1 MSENTPGSF
10 VEIAEFISSEDDF
23 IITTHFSPDG
33 DAIGS
38 SLGMG
43 ELLRIIGKNFRIS
56 IEGGLPEKYDFLG
69 CTLNVLD
76 PGSVDI
82 EEEYTNAL
90 ILDAAT
96 YDRIG
101 RSKMMIL
108 EGAKIV
114 NIDHHLSSDAFGFIN
129 YVDTTASSVA
139 EILHCLAKHMRI
151 EYSKEMANYLYL
163 GLMTDTG
170 RFRFSNTSPNTLL
183 AASEL
188 VAQGADPSWLSE
200 SIFYDLP
207 KSYVKA
213 LGRAL
218 DSLEYFEDET
228 IAVMQYMT
236 NEQIEDAEGIIDVAI
251 GTRGVESAIFIRS
264 IGDNKYK
271 VSLRSRGKADVRQ
284 VAEIY
289 GGGGHQKAA
298 GFRYQGDLEDLKFR
312 LVMELAERISADEDS
327 I

>member
-10 VEIAEFISSEDDF
+10 EEIAEFINSEDDF

-43 ELLRIIGKNFRIS
+43 ELLRITGKKFRIS

-76 PGSVDI
+76 PGSVEI
-82 EEEYTNAL
+82 EDKYSNAL
-90 ILDAAT
+90 VLDAGT

-101 RSKMMIL
+101 RSKLMISDN
-108 EGAKIV
+108 AKIA
-114 NIDHHLSSDAFGFIN
+114 NIDHHLSNDSFGFVN

-139 EILHCLAKHMRI
+139 EILHGLAKHMKMD
-151 EYSKEMANYLYL
+151 YSTEMANYLYL

-170 RFRFSNTSPNTLL
+170 RFRFSNTSPNALL
-183 AASEL
+183 TASEL
-188 VAQGADPSWLSE
+188 VTQGADPSWLSE
-200 SIFYDLP
+200 TIFYDLP

-218 DSLEYFEDET
+218 DSLEFFEDGK
-228 IAVMQYMT
+228 IALMQYMA
-236 NEQIEDAEGIIDVAI
+236 NEQIEDAEGIIDFAI
-251 GTRGVESAIFIRS
+251 GTRGVESAIFVRS
-264 IGDNKYK
+264 IGDEKYK
-271 VSLRSRGKADVRQ
+271 VSLRSRGRADVRQ
-284 VAEIY
+284 VAEIF
-289 GGGGHQKAA
+289 GGGGHQKAS
-298 GFRYQGDLEDLKFR
+298 GFRYKGDLEDLKFR
-312 LVMELAERISADEDS
+312 LVMELAERMSADEYP